1 MENMEQLI
9 IKIDTLVEGQPQ
21 ITVNCTFMD
30 ESKFIQIKTVE
41 QLTEKDLKFY
51 NDVKTLIENYRS

>member
-9 IKIDTLVEGQPQ
+9 IKIDTLVEGQPH

-30 ESKFIQIKTVE
+30 ESKFIQVKTVE
-41 QLTEKDLKFY
+41 QLTEKDLKF
-51 NDVKTLIENYRS
+51 

>member
-21 ITVNCTFMD
+21 VIVNCTFMD

-51 NDVKTLIENYRS
+51 NDVKTLIENYVG